1 MSDTVVLI
9 DMGSLAHPLWH
20 VSQSDPNPDTTS
32 IKIVERV
39 RALASGQP
47 HVAVCYD
54 TGRSFRHD
62 IDPTYKSQ
70 RPEHLATLQYQIDL
84 ALDTLRA
91 DGFPCYGVKDYEADD
106 VIASI
111 AARVLARDLGTS
123 VVVVSSD
130 KDLCAL
136 IGGGVVVRSLTNG
149 AVYDAEGV
157 KAKFGV
163 APEQI
168 VDYLALVGDTS
179 DGVKGARGIGAK
191 TAAALLQKY
200 GTLEDLYTQLTE
212 HGTQFTP
219 AMATALREFQPRLP
233 TVRALLTLHAD
244 VPLDIDAIWK
254 PRVPADADAFVDDID
269 FAMPTLGAS
278 EMESSQPDT
287 RGATNGQAP
296 VTSRAAPVRVK
307 CDGNHAMPRCDDPE
321 CWQDN
326 PVILASGLP
335 GPRLSRAASE
345 AAAASQNSSG
355 RDPILVPQ
363 MAIPSPGPVGLAPVP
378 YERQLEPTS
387 LRECAALA
395 SEMFKSRLFSAY
407 GTPQGVLSTLLAGR
421 ELGLSA
427 MSSLRSFHIIDG
439 KPSLSADLIRA
450 LVLRSGMAE
459 SFRCTARSAES
470 VTFTTKRKGDP
481 EFSLTYTLDEAKAA
495 WSKDER
501 AWKASGWGRHPA
513 DMLVAR
519 CSAKLARLVYA
530 DVVTGLY
537 SPEELE

>member
-1 MSDTVVLI
+1 
-9 DMGSLAHPLWH
+9 
-20 VSQSDPNPDTTS
+20 
-32 IKIVERV
+32 
-39 RALASGQP
+39 
-47 HVAVCYD
+47 
-54 TGRSFRHD
+54 
-62 IDPTYKSQ
+62 
-70 RPEHLATLQYQIDL
+70 
-84 ALDTLRA
+84 
-91 DGFPCYGVKDYEADD
+91 
-106 VIASI
+106 
-111 AARVLARDLGTS
+111 
-123 VVVVSSD
+123 
-130 KDLCAL
+130 
-136 IGGGVVVRSLTNG
+136 
-149 AVYDAEGV
+149 
-157 KAKFGV
+157 
-163 APEQI
+163 
-168 VDYLALVGDTS
+168 
-179 DGVKGARGIGAK
+179 
-191 TAAALLQKY
+191 
-200 GTLEDLYTQLTE
+200 
-212 HGTQFTP
+212 
-219 AMATALREFQPRLP
+219 
-233 TVRALLTLHAD
+233 
-244 VPLDIDAIWK
+244 
-254 PRVPADADAFVDDID
+254 
-269 FAMPTLGAS
+269 
-278 EMESSQPDT
+278 
-287 RGATNGQAP
+287 
-296 VTSRAAPVRVK
+296 
-307 CDGNHAMPRCDDPE
+307 
-321 CWQDN
+321 
-326 PVILASGLP
+326 
-335 GPRLSRAASE
+335 
-345 AAAASQNSSG
+345 
-355 RDPILVPQ
+355 
-363 MAIPSPGPVGLAPVP
+363 VP